1 MKKSK
6 FFFIE
11 SIKTWINLKHVEVVY
26 QTSGWHVTMQ
36 NGSQFRLSD
45 AEYEALSERLQ
56 ASEEEKAERKTD

>member
-6 FFFIE
+6 FFYIE
-11 SIKTWINLKHVEVVY
+11 SIQTWINLIHVEVVY
-26 QTSGWHVTMQ
+26 QARGWHVTMQ
-36 NGSQFRLSD
+36 NGSKFRLSD